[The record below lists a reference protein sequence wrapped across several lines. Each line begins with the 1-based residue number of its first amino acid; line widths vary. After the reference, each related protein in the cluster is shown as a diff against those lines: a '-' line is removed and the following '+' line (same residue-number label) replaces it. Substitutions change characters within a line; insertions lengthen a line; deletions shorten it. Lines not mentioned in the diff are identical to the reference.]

1 MTPTLTSIRPPTVLS
16 AFNQYFTPPSC
27 APALSLSCVS
37 VCPACISPVKFFFS
51 FLCICLW
58 DTYLY
63 TSCKGRWS
71 TPVVQ
76 QTGRRKYD
84 VMNQAPSCSCCLC
97 NITNTICTTNML
109 LDLSLHNITAVI
121 TMTLLTVGSSSH
133 PHHYRKLK
141 IEISHLSFHTK
152 ADKRK
157 AAVGNNA
164 LILVYRSNYN

>member
-16 AFNQYFTPPSC
+16 AFNQYFTPPSY
-27 APALSLSCVS
+27 APALSLSLVWVCVLRAFLMS
-37 VCPACISPVKFFFS
+37 SLFS
-51 FLCICLW
+51 FLCICLC

-63 TSCKGRWS
+63 TSSEGRWS

-76 QTGRRKYD
+76 QTGLRKYD
-84 VMNQAPSCSCCLC
+84 VTNQAPSCSCCLS
-97 NITNTICTTNML
+97 NITNTMCTTNML

-121 TMTLLTVGSSSH
+121 TMTLLTVASSSH
-133 PHHYRKLK
+133 LIITAKLK

-157 AAVGNNA
+157 AAVA
-164 LILVYRSNYN
+164 IIH